1 MSFFG
6 WKLVKEAPSEKDL
19 KKELAA
25 VKKELAKKERLKANT
40 NLQSAQPHLK
50 AIERYK
56 EQLSLTANE
65 LRQAELK
72 AIIAQ
77 RVAKVRALGVECG
90 N

>member
-6 WKLVKEAPSEKDL
+6 WKLVKEAPSEKAL
-19 KKELAA
+19 KKELEA
-25 VKKELAKKERLKANT
+25 VKKELAKKEKAKAKSNLKA
-40 NLQSAQPHLK
+40 AEPHIK

-56 EQLSLTANE
+56 EQLGLADSE

-77 RVAKVRALGVECG
+77 RVSKVRSLGVEYG
-90 N
+90 D